1 MYFSLYDNEIN
12 LPTYLYK
19 LQKTYRVNI
28 TKVARKYCKKRLVK
42 NIKLSEGEKEKK
54 KRQYWR
60 ERYKNLFENEKQKL
74 LKLEKVLYNME
85 K

>member
-1 MYFSLYDNEIN
+1 MYFSLYHDEIN

-19 LQKTYRVNI
+19 LQKIYRVNI
-28 TKVARKYCKKRLVK
+28 TKVARKDCKKGLLKISNSPKRK
-42 NIKLSEGEKEKK
+42 RKK

-74 LKLEKVLYNME
+74 LKLEKVL
-85 K
+85 